1 MTERGLA
8 AGDGNGS
15 DRLVESTASK
25 SGGPD
30 GMSSIDNSLC
40 LSRGVGG
47 GNIDGSA
54 CCSCGPDGMSSIG
67 NSLCFRRGVGGGS
80 IDDSA
85 CCTVGADDVLSFT
98 PVASETNFSISKSA
112 FSNLCV
118 LRPLSKLLSSSLFVL
133 GLGQPALQPPSIQL
147 WGKSPILSSGP
158 VNT

>member
-98 PVASETNFSISKSA
+98 PAASE
-112 FSNLCV
+112 NLQKRLLEP
-118 LRPLSKLLSSSLFVL
+118 LRPPSPIQTPLIIPLRPRPRTTSITATFDTA
-133 GLGQPALQPPSIQL
+133 LGQESY
-147 WGKSPILSSGP
+147 P
-158 VNT
+158 VVGTC